1 MFAAL
6 AGTVTVGGMEEP
18 VVTPEVIDEEVTAGS
33 STGNLIIPLLAFILI
48 DASSSIEFNFYI
60 LKNLKTSPA

>member
-18 VVTPEVIDEEVTAGS
+18 VVTPEVIDEEVTAGL
-33 STGNLIIPLLAFILI
+33 STGILIIPLLSFILT
-48 DASSSIEFNFYI
+48 DASTSI
-60 LKNLKTSPA
+60 

>member
-18 VVTPEVIDEEVTAGS
+18 VVTPEVIDEEVTARS
-33 STGNLIIPLLAFILI
+33 STGNLVIPLLAFILI
-48 DASSSIEFNFYI
+48 DASTSI
-60 LKNLKTSPA
+60 

>member
-33 STGNLIIPLLAFILI
+33 STVNLIISLLTFILI
-48 DASSSIEFNFYI
+48 DAFSSI
-60 LKNLKTSPA
+60 